1 MKRWTIKSSEALTL
15 NGCFRHFDRGEQEAN
30 IVIEEPAAKKAIGS
44 PQCRLEQPPA
54 KTRLWKPSG
63 RVNREEVFF
72 LKFAA
77 ARPSDHGF
85 LEPREFLDL
94 HNSAFSGIP
103 EWDVFAEHVSEC
115 SRCGAV

>member
-1 MKRWTIKSSEALTL
+1 MSVRATSSEDPLV
-15 NGCFRHFDRGEQEAN
+15 EAF
-30 IVIEEPAAKKAIGS
+30 
-44 PQCRLEQPPA
+44 
-54 KTRLWKPSG
+54 

>member
-1 MKRWTIKSSEALTL
+1 M
-15 NGCFRHFDRGEQEAN
+15 
-30 IVIEEPAAKKAIGS
+30 VIEEPAAKKAIGS